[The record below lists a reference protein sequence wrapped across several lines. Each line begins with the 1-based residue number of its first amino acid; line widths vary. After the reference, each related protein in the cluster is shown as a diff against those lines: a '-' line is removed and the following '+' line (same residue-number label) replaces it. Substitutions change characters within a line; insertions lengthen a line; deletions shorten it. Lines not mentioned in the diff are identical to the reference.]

1 MKKVIKLSEE
11 MKIYNKVMEFAK
23 HKNPQGGFG
32 NLYYMRTIK
41 PDGTVT
47 SETYGMNMMT
57 EYGLTQYFYNS
68 SKPSWPNYLYIGN
81 GTDHTQSQ
89 INDNISSGSGH
100 QLFSYFTTEHDVD
113 SLRDTTIDYKYPMY
127 YYKIRGSNPED
138 GIVTCVAKFRKCGFD
153 YNITGVTQPF
163 EITEYGI
170 GTDSTHLWTH
180 SWVYDKTGRYTYV
193 TKTPGE
199 RLEMIIFLCMSYKTS
214 VITNAIANGQYPVI
228 TTLQRF
234 IGYRMDEQTF
244 GTYCRYNSSTS
255 RNSVSSTSYTPI
267 SGHQQTRTRYL
278 TSFNISNSESAE
290 NGYIDGFY
298 SYTPGFCV
306 IEPQILTTPESFDI
320 EIRDSFDNYY
330 PTSISDQF
338 GRKSTPQIP
347 ITQLTFDTSAEDG
360 LWLYNRFHTINE
372 DGYSNPISY
381 TNESNYWYGEAS
393 LETSFNT
400 PIYMTD
406 INDTI
411 IELFVYQNM
420 HTDVPIL
427 QFNNTTIGTIYGTD
441 AYWDKSKWV
450 RIANPFAIPTAQQTC
465 RYYITNSDSTSLN
478 PVRALSKFTI
488 TPTAGENK
496 TFSFTM
502 YNLETQGCPQMSCE
516 NFENGFYVRNAYV
529 FIPSLNTTY
538 QIGVSGGKLSNATWT
553 ESTYQHMT
561 YGKLIITTTNNS
573 GGYFLLTSMDD
584 LSSPAT
590 VQFIT
595 TGDNGFTATSN
606 FNLGTLTYKT
616 ESGTGIFCFQRTD
629 GNDECVVVDLTR
641 RDVGSVNPYIKTK
654 FDAKMSCAIYDTRST
669 TSSNHRQ
676 RIAYYTTDTTNPS
689 IKIYDFDQETDI
701 LELNLPNV
709 SGTNMTDII
718 IMWALNDHLY
728 ASNGSSWTW
737 HWDLSSGN
745 TSGESCTNIMTLFSA
760 KSNLY
765 KSRFTCVDDVIMIYN
780 VEDVDITH
788 VYYNRIDQHQNIVYS
803 LKDFGFAQ
811 PNRTRSYYSLRYI
824 ENRNTLALIC
834 SYPWASGNYYGST
847 RVLIDF
853 GQYLNPPTGYD
864 PVYSKIYI
872 NTQSKYYNESP
883 NFVPAWT
890 TYGENVIWGQR
901 QIPIVLMMPMRMKA
915 RTKTISAVNT
925 IKHIS
930 GKTFDVTFTNSPPGE
945 WSEDTPGYPP
955 GVLN

>member
-1 MKKVIKLSEE
+1 MNEVDLKYQRA
-11 MKIYNKVMEFAK
+11 MDFAK
-23 HKNPQGGFG
+23 NYQANHHALGMSNVYVLQTVDMNG
-32 NLYYMRTIK
+32 N
-41 PDGTVT
+41 VT
-47 SETYGMNMMT
+47 GEYYGMNAFTDYGMT
-57 EYGLTQYFYNS
+57 TYFNS
-68 SKPSWPNYLYIGN
+68 GNPNFATNVYIGN
-81 GTDHTQSQ
+81 GVGTITVAS
-89 INDNISSGSGH
+89 NALFAAVTSSAATVSN
-100 QLFSYFTTEHDVD
+100 STKNYA
-113 SLRDTTIDYKYPMY
+113 YPLY
-127 YYKIRGSNPED
+127 YARETGLI
-138 GIVTCVAKFRKCGFD
+138 TCTCQFLVAYFD
-153 YNITGVTQPF
+153 YNVNSSPWTIS
-163 EITEYGI
+163 EYGI
-170 GTDSTHLWTH
+170 GTGINALWTH

-234 IGYRMDEQTF
+234 IGFRMDEETF

-347 ITQLTFDTSAEDG
+347 ITQLTFDTSAGDG

-381 TNESNYWYGEAS
+381 TNESDYCYGETS
-393 LETSFNT
+393 LETSFNV

-450 RIANPFAIPTAQQTC
+450 RIANPFAIPAAQQTC
-465 RYYITNSDSTSLN
+465 RYYITNSNSTSLN

-488 TPTAGENK
+488 TPTVGENK

-529 FIPSLNTTY
+529 FIPSLNTIY

-669 TSSNHRQ
+669 TSVNHRQ
-676 RIAYYTTDTTNPS
+676 RIAYYTTNTTNPS
-689 IKIYDFDQETDI
+689 IKIYDFDQETDV

-745 TSGESCTNIMTLFSA
+745 TSGESCTNIMALFSA

-811 PNRTRSYYSLRYI
+811 TNRTRSYYSLRYI
-824 ENRNTLALIC
+824 ENGNTLALIC